1 MTGADQPVIVQCAVT
16 GSQPA
21 DVPSPHL
28 PRTPREIADS
38 AIEAWRAGA
47 AMVHIHARDE
57 DGSPTA
63 SLERFAEIVD
73 GIRGTEFD
81 GIVNLSTSA
90 AGGTSDGADRYA
102 CLELQPEVASY
113 DCGSLNFADR
123 VFPNPM
129 PFLREMAAAFRERGI
144 RPEIECFEPGH
155 IATALQLREESV
167 LDDPLTMQLVLGV
180 KWGAPGTIEQAVH
193 MRSML
198 PDDANWFVCGIGRAQ
213 LPLNLY
219 GLAAGAHVRTGLED
233 NLYFRRG
240 ELAESNAQLVERV
253 VRLAE
258 EAGRPVASPAE
269 ARELLSL

>member
-1 MTGADQPVIVQCAVT
+1 MTGGAPVIVQCAVT

-28 PRTPREIADS
+28 PRTPTEIADA

-63 SLERFAEIVD
+63 SMEHFTAIVD
-73 GIRGTEFD
+73 RIRASEFD
-81 GIVNLSTSA
+81 GIINLSTSA
-90 AGGTSDGADRYA
+90 AGGTTDGSERYA
-102 CLELQPEVASY
+102 CLELEPEVASY

-123 VFPNPM
+123 IFPNPM
-129 PFLREMAAAFRERGI
+129 PFLREMGAAFREAGV

-155 IATALQLREESV
+155 IAAALRLREEGV
-167 LDDPLTMQLVLGV
+167 LDDPLTLQLVLGV

-198 PDDANWFVCGIGRAQ
+198 PEGANWFVCGIGRAQ

-233 NLYFRRG
+233 NLYYHRG
-240 ELAESNAQLVERV
+240 EPAESNGQLVERV
-253 VRLAE
+253 VRLAGE
-258 EAGRPVASPAE
+258 VGRPVATPDE
-269 ARELLSL
+269 AREILSL